1 MEPDREV
8 SATRSS
14 SPEYLMEHG
23 KLPEEDDADFWSGVA
38 PHVSMQ
44 EVLAYVKAMN
54 LEANTLDDVRLHTG
68 MDRGRVR
75 LIHAFLTFLYERI
88 INRDILAKAFA
99 NYDHMNYMEDLI
111 TKYQEYLVMAQE
123 DGNPFKVKE
132 LVTGLSQAVANM
144 QRLASQFED
153 LNAQWT
159 DRRSAS
165 KIVRSLF
172 RVLVQ
177 VDPIV
182 AMRCRDAVLAEFQSL
197 VTALPGDR

>member
-1 MEPDREV
+1 
-8 SATRSS
+8 
-14 SPEYLMEHG
+14 MEHG
-23 KLPEEDDADFWSGVA
+23 QLPEEGDTDFWTGVA
-38 PHVSMQ
+38 PRISMH
-44 EVLAYVKAMN
+44 EVLAYVKAMDRG
-54 LEANTLDDVRLHTG
+54 ANTLDDVRSHTG
-68 MDRGRVR
+68 MEVGRVR
-75 LIHAFLTFLYERI
+75 LIHAFLTFLYERM
-88 INRDILAKAFA
+88 INRDILTKAFA

-111 TKYQEYLVMAQE
+111 AKYQEYLVRAQE

-153 LNAQWT
+153 LNAQWA

-197 VTALPGDR
+197 VTTLPGDR